1 MSFIIA
7 NPDLVLTLLAQH
19 LVVVAAAMVISIALA
34 LPAGLLIARN
44 KRFNAWVL
52 GALGVI
58 YTIPSIAL
66 IILLIPVFGL
76 GQQAVIAALV
86 LYSQVILLRNLIAGL
101 NGIPPAVL
109 EAADGMGMNRR
120 QRLIQVELPLSLP
133 VLLAGFRIAVVVSIA
148 IATIGAKFGAGGLG
162 VLLFEGIAQSGR
174 YDKIWAGAISVSI
187 LALILNQMILAL
199 ERRFS
204 SWRR

>member
-7 NPDLVLTLLAQH
+7 NPNLVMVLLAQH
-19 LVVVAAAMVISIALA
+19 LSVVAVAMVISIALA
-34 LPAGLLIARN
+34 LPAGVLIARH
-44 KRFNAWVL
+44 KRFSAWVL

-66 IILLIPVFGL
+66 IILLIPVLGL

-86 LYSQVILLRNLIAGL
+86 LYSQVILIRNLIAGL

-109 EAADGMGMNRR
+109 EAADGMGMNRL

-133 VLLAGFRIAVVVSIA
+133 ILLAGFRIAVVVSIA